1 MTLDKIFQKLKE
13 NLYKPFIFYIPKNIV
28 PEDNQYLIAKNE
40 NFQRIFD
47 NIILIKQDGAGYE
60 IKYHSPL
67 FELIQKESILE
78 DNIFM
83 LFSEKAKQ
91 EVEQFDYLLKKYTQE
106 LTNFIWISDWLF
118 KNLKKAFNSVNVE
131 DEVLTSFELQQKYL
145 LNHLQVFN
153 KQFYSAKRKTIKQE
167 SKPDD
172 IKLFLENRFK
182 ELSDHLIAEV
192 GTSDGDQLLEQ
203 IKQNE
208 QVKPKKV
215 KLSLKQRRAKIL
227 IDIEAEEFLLT
238 SVFNKKDLNKN

>member
-40 NFQRIFD
+40 NSQRIFD

-118 KNLKKAFNSVNVE
+118 KNLKKTFNSVNVE

-192 GTSDGDQLLEQ
+192 GTSEGDQLLEQ
-203 IKQNE
+203 VKQNE

-227 IDIEAEEFLLT
+227 IDIDAEEFLLA